1 MVLLLYDNLGHIWRQ
16 FDKQIFSIFFNIKKS
31 ITDHTLFILYTVK
44 KGSSYFAYRKIMK
57 NRIYS
62 LFILFFQIIL
72 KQFILLFKIVLGK
85 TASLARNWINS
96 FPQNKSDGRCLF
108 FCLYRSVKCRDSG
121 KSNTLCCFICSAVEI
136 YHQLLQHRVIYNV
149 L

>member
-1 MVLLLYDNLGHIWRQ
+1 MIKINLIYTSTESNGRLGYELKKFFFAKTILMVLLLYDNLGHIWRQ

-62 LFILFFQIIL
+62 SFSFKSSWCNSSLVFYCVVYAGSGYCI
-72 KQFILLFKIVLGK
+72 KQYKLPRTTLGRWSYID
-85 TASLARNWINS
+85 TN
-96 FPQNKSDGRCLF
+96 
-108 FCLYRSVKCRDSG
+108 
-121 KSNTLCCFICSAVEI
+121 
-136 YHQLLQHRVIYNV
+136 
-149 L
+149 